1 MINEVIKKNGI
12 TYGIILGVV
21 LALITATMYAI
32 DLKLFVSGWITAV
45 KVVIY
50 LTISILV
57 LSKTKK
63 ELGNIFPF
71 KSAFTTSF
79 ITVLVG
85 ILIAT
90 LFDIILFN
98 FVDPG
103 AKETLSDIV
112 IKSTVEFMQKLGTP
126 ASAIND
132 AIAKMKETN
141 NFDTLQIIKGT
152 IFVII
157 IGAVFSLI
165 MAAFFKSKTTQ
176 E

>member
-63 ELGNIFPF
+63 ELGNIFIHM
-71 KSAFTTSF
+71 
-79 ITVLVG
+79 IT
-85 ILIAT
+85 
-90 LFDIILFN
+90 
-98 FVDPG
+98 
-103 AKETLSDIV
+103 
-112 IKSTVEFMQKLGTP
+112 
-126 ASAIND
+126 
-132 AIAKMKETN
+132 
-141 NFDTLQIIKGT
+141 
-152 IFVII
+152 
-157 IGAVFSLI
+157 
-165 MAAFFKSKTTQ
+165 FF
-176 E
+176 